1 MLSVWGLLL
10 CAYYLSHLAAAAVL
24 KSQRFGV
31 RHGCRHIHHAGCVTA
46 AVAVEVDAH
55 VLEQLI
61 EQSAEVDA
69 QFLSVIIVERAY
81 DG

>member
-1 MLSVWGLLL
+1 MLLSARGLCVTHL
-10 CAYYLSHLAAAAVL
+10 LSHLAAAAAL

-31 RHGCRHIHHAGCVTA
+31 RHGCRHIHLAGRVTA

-55 VLEQLI
+55 VLKQLI

-69 QFLSVIIVERAY
+69 EFLPMVIVERAY

>member
-1 MLSVWGLLL
+1 MLLSARGLCVTHL
-10 CAYYLSHLAAAAVL
+10 LSHLATAAAL
-24 KSQRFGV
+24 KSQRFGM

-55 VLEQLI
+55 ILKQLI
-61 EQSAEVDA
+61 EQSAEVNA